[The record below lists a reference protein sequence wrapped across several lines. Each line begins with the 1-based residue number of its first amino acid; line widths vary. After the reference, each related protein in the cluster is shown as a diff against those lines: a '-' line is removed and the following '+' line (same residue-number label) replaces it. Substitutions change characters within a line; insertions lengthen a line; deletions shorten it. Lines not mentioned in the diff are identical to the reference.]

1 MNFITL
7 KLFALSI
14 LMASFFAQNA
24 DPAYSSGLTIH
35 FQEDNHEW
43 TAKEKKLINKL
54 IKKSEKEVRQ
64 LLPDLPQDIEVDVQ
78 IIDRNIDV
86 VGGVSGRTE
95 SNVPALVII
104 EVSKV
109 FPGGI
114 TAAVDA
120 ALRST
125 LFHEFH
131 HLSRGWAIKDNK
143 YGPGISTAAVNEGLA
158 VVFSE
163 EYTKVK
169 FEANGYPEEADS
181 WVNEILALPKE
192 ANYQKWMFQ
201 HPDGRTS
208 IGYRA
213 GHFIIRQAM
222 ANSGKDVI
230 ELSQLPPKDVLKL
243 AGY

>member
-1 MNFITL
+1 MNFTTL
-7 KLFALSI
+7 KLFTLSI
-14 LMASFFAQNA
+14 LIPLSFAQNFN
-24 DPAYSSGLTIH
+24 PGFSSGLSIH
-35 FQEDNHEW
+35 FQEANYEW
-43 TAKEKKLINKL
+43 TAKEKKLINKV
-54 IKKSEKEVRQ
+54 IKKSEKDVRRLIPGLPKDIKVEVQ
-64 LLPDLPQDIEVDVQ
+64 V
-78 IIDRNIDV
+78 IDRNIDV

-95 SNVPALVII
+95 SNVPAHVII
-104 EVSKV
+104 ELSEVY
-109 FPGGI
+109 PGGI
-114 TAAVDA
+114 IAAVNT

-131 HLSRGWAIKDNK
+131 HLTRGWAIKDNK
-143 YGPGISTAAVNEGLA
+143 YGPGIATAAVNEGLA

-163 EYTKVK
+163 EYTQVK

-181 WVNEILALPKE
+181 WVKEILTLPKE
-192 ANYQKWMFQ
+192 ASYQKWMFQ

-222 ANSGKDVI
+222 AKSGKDVI
-230 ELSQLPPKDVLKL
+230 EMSQLNPEKILDL

>member
-1 MNFITL
+1 MKLITI
-7 KLFALSI
+7 KLFVLSI
-14 LMASFFAQNA
+14 LIPLGFAQNSH
-24 DPAYSSGLTIH
+24 PHKPSGLSVH
-35 FQEDNHEW
+35 FQEANYEW

-54 IKKSEKEVRQ
+54 IKKSEKEIRL
-64 LLPDLPQDIEVDVQ
+64 LLPHLPQNIEVDIQ

-95 SNVPALVII
+95 SNVPPLVVI
-104 EVSKV
+104 EISKV

-114 TAAVDA
+114 TAAVKA

-131 HLSRGWAIKDNK
+131 HLARGWAIKDNK

-163 EYTKVK
+163 EYAKIR
-169 FEANGYPEEADS
+169 FEANGYPKEADS
-181 WVNEILALPKE
+181 WVKEILALPKDASYHE
-192 ANYQKWMFQ
+192 WMFQ
-201 HPDGRTS
+201 HPDGRTA
-208 IGYRA
+208 IGYRS

-222 ANSGKDVI
+222 ASSGKDVI
-230 ELSQLPPKDVLKL
+230 ELSQLEPEEILKL